1 MKTMNYKYLIW
12 KKESKQ
18 MKYIKF
24 ILLIGVFYFFTGC
37 VGSKN
42 EYKPLYQAKPKIENL
57 EKI

>member
-1 MKTMNYKYLIW
+1 
-12 KKESKQ
+12 